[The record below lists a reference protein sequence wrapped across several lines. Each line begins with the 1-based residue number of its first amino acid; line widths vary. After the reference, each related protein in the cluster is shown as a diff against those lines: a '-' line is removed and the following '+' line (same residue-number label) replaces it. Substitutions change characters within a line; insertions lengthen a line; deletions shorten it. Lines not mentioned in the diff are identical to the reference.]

1 MQTVPQ
7 YVRYLRSDNTVC
19 TLLRICL
26 RCFHLLEH
34 VQIHK
39 DLPIVPVDP
48 ACKLEFSRND
58 TQRYT
63 TVLTSHMV
71 WGLWIKRSFKYLS

>member
-7 YVRYLRSDNTVC
+7 SVRYSRQHNTVC
-19 TLLRICL
+19 TLLHICL

-39 DLPIVPVDP
+39 DLQIVPVDP

-63 TVLTSHMV
+63 PVLTTHMV